1 MDFDMPPCRTNA
13 AGEERRVGFEFE
25 MTGLSTEKMARIVA
39 DLFGGRVEI
48 EDRFHAR
55 VTGTPWGKF
64 SVEVDAQILQDQKYL
79 GYLKKLGLDISNSE
93 TLERLEKALER
104 VANLVVPYEISTP
117 PLPLSCL
124 GELERLRA
132 ALQARH
138 AEGTKANVLYAFGM
152 HLNPEMPARNIGTAL
167 IFLQSFLVCAPWLMQ
182 EMKVDF
188 TRRLAP
194 FIRPFPDD
202 YVEQVLALDYGEEK
216 RVIPDYLKHNPT
228 RNRPL
233 DMLPI
238 FALWDEK
245 AVKAAIPED
254 EEVRARPAF
263 HYRLPDCRLDEPEWR
278 VAADWNRWV
287 RVETL
292 AANPAKLRELRA
304 EFLAEKEKSVLWQS
318 RWGDRIREKL
328 R

>member
-1 MDFDMPPCRTNA
+1 MPPCRANER
-13 AGEERRVGFEFE
+13 GEERRVGFEFE

-39 DLFGGRVEI
+39 DVFGGRVEI

-79 GYLKKLGLDISNSE
+79 EYLEKLGLDIFDSGAWE
-93 TLERLEKALER
+93 WLEKALER
-104 VANLVVPYEISTP
+104 VANLAVPYEISTP
-117 PLPLSCL
+117 PLPLSRL
-124 GELERLRA
+124 GEMERLRA

-167 IFLQSFLVCAPWLMQ
+167 AFLQSFLVCAPWLMQ
-182 EMKVDF
+182 EIKVDF

-194 FIRPFPDD
+194 FIRPFPDN
-202 YVEQVLALDYGEEK
+202 YVERILALDYGEEK
-216 RVIPDYLKHNPT
+216 RVIPDYLEHNPT

-238 FALWDEK
+238 FALFDEK
-245 AVKAAIPED
+245 AVKAAIPEG
-254 EEVRARPAF
+254 EQVQARPAF

-278 VAADWNRWV
+278 VATDWNRWV
-287 RVETL
+287 KIEALACAPVEL
-292 AANPAKLRELRA
+292 HKLRA
-304 EFLAEKEKSVLWQS
+304 EYLAEKEKSIL
-318 RWGDRIREKL
+318 
-328 R
+328 